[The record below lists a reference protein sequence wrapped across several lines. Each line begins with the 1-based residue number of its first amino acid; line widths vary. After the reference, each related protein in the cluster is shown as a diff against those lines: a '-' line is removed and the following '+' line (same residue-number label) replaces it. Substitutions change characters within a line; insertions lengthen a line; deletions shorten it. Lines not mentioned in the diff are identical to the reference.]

1 MQPLSKEQ
9 FKRKYLQGHQ
19 ELMIA
24 DKLRGG
30 SLIKSSP
37 GDKNIKSKKKIPGKD
52 IIEKKAFEN
61 RADEFKHYLMD
72 AVSVKGADIL
82 DMDLKDILNLVV
94 KTLPT
99 KTENKTE
106 HTFTFADMVVKAK
119 KVDTIDV

>member
-1 MQPLSKEQ
+1 
-9 FKRKYLQGHQ
+9 
-19 ELMIA
+19 MIA

-37 GDKNIKSKKKIPGKD
+37 GDKNISRKKKIPGKD

>member
-9 FKRKYLQGHQ
+9 FKRKYLQGHKQ
-19 ELMIA
+19 LAIEAQLN
-24 DKLRGG
+24 GG
-30 SLIKSSP
+30 SLIKHSP
-37 GDKNIKSKKKIPGKD
+37 GDRNISKQKKIPGKNV
-52 IIEKKAFEN
+52 IEQVEYEK

-72 AVSVKGADIL
+72 AVAVKGSDIL

-106 HTFTFADMVVKAK
+106 HTFTFADMVVKAQ